1 MDHFVTSPSRRLRG
15 LGEHI
20 LALVCESAPREQLC
34 AWLRVPLEH
43 AAAKGDLD
51 CVAKL
56 VAAGADTYVRRRP
69 VGDRS
74 PLVAACRGGN
84 GAVVT
89 ALLESGV
96 VAADG
101 EGWDE
106 QVGLSAGGSAY
117 GTEANSVFVGG
128 GAAAAA
134 NTNAVWS
141 TPLHLAASGGHV
153 AAVRALVRAGA
164 DKDLPDEEG
173 CSALH
178 LAVFRGSTA
187 SAAEREKFEQIVRM
201 LAAAGATVDTSD
213 NEGETP
219 LHTASGHGNLAM
231 VRSILVS
238 RPDVVNESGD
248 DVHLHISP
256 LHRAA
261 LGGHCEVMRELLEHG
276 SSLSSLAGNGRTAL
290 HAVRGGYTYK

>member
-1 MDHFVTSPSRRLRG
+1 MDHHHFVTSSPSRHHRLCG
-15 LGEHI
+15 MGEHL
-20 LALVCESAPREQLC
+20 LALVSESAPREQFC

-51 CVAKL
+51 CVTKL
-56 VAAGADTYVRRRP
+56 IAEGADTYVRRCP

-84 GAVVT
+84 GTIVSS
-89 ALLESGV
+89 LLETGD

-101 EGWDE
+101 EA
-106 QVGLSAGGSAY
+106 LHSADTTSSSA
-117 GTEANSVFVGG
+117 EASSVIV
-128 GAAAAA
+128 ASDMRDA
-134 NTNAVWS
+134 WS

-153 AAVRALVRAGA
+153 AAVRALVRAGV

-187 SAAEREKFEQIVRM
+187 SAAEREKFEQIVN
-201 LAAAGATVDTSD
+201 LLVAAGADTTMSD
-213 NEGETP
+213 DEGETP
-219 LHTASGHGNLAM
+219 LTTACGHGNLSM
-231 VRSILVS
+231 VRSILLS
-238 RPDVVNESGD
+238 RHNVVHENGD
-248 DVHLHISP
+248 DVHLQISP

-261 LGGHCEVMRELLEHG
+261 LGGHCKVMRELLEHG
-276 SSLSSLAGNGRTAL
+276 SSLTSLAGNGRTAL
-290 HAVRGGYTYK
+290 HAVSAGYPCRYW